1 MNIISQ
7 SDKTSLTLAGWV
19 ALVLKLL
26 ARDFGKKTEGNE
38 ILCWRREGSLG
49 TESNMVR
56 TVNVISCV
64 CKRIRSREYPTPA
77 LGLL

>member
-1 MNIISQ
+1 MMNII
-7 SDKTSLTLAGWV
+7 TLEGWI

-49 TESNMVR
+49 TESNMISPVI
-56 TVNVISCV
+56 VISCLQE
-64 CKRIRSREYPTPA
+64 IQI
-77 LGLL
+77 